1 MMFSTRTIVL
11 TILITLPVLVYL
23 VLGGYALWQTG
34 MFTYT
39 FWLLPGFWLVTW
51 ILALIWKPSQPQL
64 KVPPKSAAHFTP
76 RDESAMQIVRSYQEQ
91 IDSLS
96 PEQLAD
102 PRFYLQQAEKLA
114 QDLSRHYHPKA
125 TNPIDSLTVLEV
137 LAAIRL
143 VIDDMERWMLE
154 AVPGSQ
160 LVTIRQWKWL
170 QHAPKWAKRIQNT
183 SWAVGVL
190 LNPANVLKYMTSQL
204 TLAPVTQELQT
215 EFLAAVYLRF
225 MRQLGFYLIEMNSGR
240 LRGGADKYRQT
251 FGPFRNEKRGAE
263 SVASATLRPESVT
276 VAVIGQVKAG
286 KSSLVN
292 ALLGSVQAQSD
303 VLPATSTI
311 SRYRYQLPDSE
322 STLTLLDTPGY
333 ADAGATKAQL
343 AEVQV
348 AVRNADVVI
357 LVMAANSPARQAD
370 RQLMDQLKQWYS
382 TQPALKPPP
391 VVICL
396 THIDLLSPV
405 MEWNPPYD
413 WETPTTRK
421 AESIAAAVEHVQE
434 LFSDVTRIVVPVCTD
449 VARGRAD
456 SVLDDLLPALTQV
469 LKDGQM
475 SALLRAYHQ
484 HLGKD
489 RFRRIARQ
497 ISKGGKEL
505 LKMWIEERLM
515 PPRSSSPSVADEP
528 RPERQ

>member
-1 MMFSTRTIVL
+1 MMFSARTIVL
-11 TILITLPVLVYL
+11 SILISLPVLIYL
-23 VLGGYALWQTG
+23 VLGGYALWQNG

-51 ILALIWKPSQPQL
+51 VLSLLWKPAQPQL
-64 KVPPKSAAHFTP
+64 KFSPKPGEHFTP
-76 RDESAMQIVRSYQEQ
+76 RDESAMQIVRSYQEK
-91 IDSLS
+91 IDTLT
-96 PEQLAD
+96 PEQLVD
-102 PRFYLQQAEKLA
+102 PQFYFQQAQLLA

-125 TNPIDSLTVLEV
+125 KDPVDSLTVPEV
-137 LAAIRL
+137 LAAARL
-143 VIDDMERWMLE
+143 VVDDMERWMLE

-160 LVTIRQWKWL
+160 MVTIRQWKWL
-170 QHAPKWAKRIQNT
+170 QHAPKWVKRIQNT

-204 TLAPVTQELQT
+204 TLGPVTQELQT

-225 MRQLGFYLIEMNSGR
+225 IRQLGFYLIEMNSGR

-251 FGPFRNEKRGAE
+251 FGTLLEDDEVPA
-263 SVASATLRPESVT
+263 AATPSSPKIEPESVT
-276 VAVIGQVKAG
+276 VAIIGQVKAG
-286 KSSLVN
+286 KSSIVN

-311 SRYRYQLPDSE
+311 TRYQYQLPDSE
-322 STLTLLDTPGY
+322 TTLTLLDTPGY

-348 AVRNADVVI
+348 AVRNADVLL

-370 RQLMDQLKQWYS
+370 RLLMDQLKQWYAS
-382 TQPALKPPP
+382 HPTLKPAP
-391 VVICL
+391 VVICM

-405 MEWNPPYD
+405 MEWNPPYN

-421 AESIAAAVEHVQE
+421 EESIAAAVEHVRE
-434 LFSDVTRIVVPVCTD
+434 LFADVTRIVVPVCSD

-456 SVLDDLLPALTQV
+456 SVLEDLLPALNQV
-469 LKDGQM
+469 LKEGQM
-475 SALLRAYHQ
+475 AALLRAYHA

-489 RFRRIARQ
+489 RFKRIARQ
-497 ISKGGKEL
+497 ISRGGKEL
-505 LKMWIEERLM
+505 LKMWIEERLT
-515 PPRSSSPSVADEP
+515 PPRSSN
-528 RPERQ
+528 